1 MHQHLTLRGGTIPM
15 TDQRV
20 LERVHGFCG
29 YIQCMECERHRPRGT
44 ASFQKVKK
52 KKNTLLSGVFSL
64 VSQRC
69 FDSVILPM
77 AFELDKAIC

>member
-52 KKNTLLSGVFSL
+52 KKHLVVRCLLACEPALLRFSN
-64 VSQRC
+64 SA
-69 FDSVILPM
+69 DGI
-77 AFELDKAIC
+77 